1 MPCYRCDARQT
12 DPARGASPWG
22 RGVVGGEQVLVCPDC
37 QRDPTW
43 RRALDQCVSCGSTRL
58 AKALGLVVCR
68 ACGTRTEP
76 HRDDEPRA
84 AIRDRPL
91 PEPGRPPE
99 AGSPTVSA
107 GLAADVDAALARM
120 FRRTTS
126 VGHPPD
132 DAADR

>member
-12 DPARGASPWG
+12 DPARGASPWD
-22 RGVVGGEQVLVCPDC
+22 RGVVGGEQVLVCPAC
-37 QRDPTW
+37 QRDPDW

-76 HRDDEPRA
+76 RRDDEPRA
-84 AIRDRPL
+84 AIRDRP
-91 PEPGRPPE
+91 PTEPG
-99 AGSPTVSA
+99 SPLDPGNTAVSA

-126 VGHPPD
+126 VGRPPN
-132 DAADR
+132 DAVDR